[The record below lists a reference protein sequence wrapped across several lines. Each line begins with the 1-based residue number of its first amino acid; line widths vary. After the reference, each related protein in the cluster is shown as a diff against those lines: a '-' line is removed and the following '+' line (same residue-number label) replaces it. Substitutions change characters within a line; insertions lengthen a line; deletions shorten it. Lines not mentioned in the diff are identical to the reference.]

1 MKNGLNTLAILLL
14 LGLVNLTRL
23 PAQDRFQPLFLIE
36 RSTNA
41 NVVHYDA
48 RIGPQG
54 SLQPAQ
60 PVVVYWK
67 MHAKDGHREDLTS
80 LEKKRVFGIS
90 VAPQADGGSFLVRIA
105 AQPARDIRVFLERGA
120 ARAETSIAGKRAFLQ
135 RLFIS
140 TGKLNIFRVNY
151 IDVFGLDVATGA
163 EVRERIAP

>member
-1 MKNGLNTLAILLL
+1 MRNRFKIGVLVLLP
-14 LGLVNLTRL
+14 GLVNPARL
-23 PAQDRFQPLFLIE
+23 PAQDRFEPLFLIE

-80 LEKKRVFGIS
+80 LEKRRVFGIS
-90 VAPQADGGSFLVRIA
+90 VAPQPDGGTFLVRIA

-120 ARAETSIAGKRAFLQ
+120 ARAETLIAGKRAFLK

-151 IDVFGLDVATGA
+151 IDVFGLDAATGA